1 MGQYPNTRFFLIK
14 IAAKVGQVKALML
27 LVFFRG
33 TVIDLDDHT
42 SDLPP
47 SPKVQPGDVAQR
59 RFNLIFFKKVKL
71 T

>member
-33 TVIDLDDHT
+33 TVIKIAA
-42 SDLPP
+42 
-47 SPKVQPGDVAQR
+47 KVGQVKA
-59 RFNLIFFKKVKL
+59 LMLLVFFR
-71 T
+71 